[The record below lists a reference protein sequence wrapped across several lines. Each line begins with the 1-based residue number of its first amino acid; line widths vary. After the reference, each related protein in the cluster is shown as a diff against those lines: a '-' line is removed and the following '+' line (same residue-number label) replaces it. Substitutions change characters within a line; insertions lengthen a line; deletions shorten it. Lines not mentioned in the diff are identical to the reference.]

1 VPLGYDAYALA
12 LPLLLMV
19 IMNLMIR
26 PWRTVLAVAAL
37 PLVLASCA
45 VAARSG
51 KVITESR
58 PASSFIAAEL
68 TGRLAYRIESEDQ
81 TAGRCRRRDQLEQ
94 PGVPVLPLTQYRS
107 IAEGT
112 EKPLAPVH
120 AA

>member
-1 VPLGYDAYALA
+1 MPLGYYAYALA

-26 PWRTVLAVAAL
+26 PWRIVLAVAAL

-58 PASSFIAAEL
+58 PASSFTAAEL
-68 TGRLAYRIESEDQ
+68 TGRLAYRIAFEARTAGGCRRRRSTR
-81 TAGRCRRRDQLEQ
+81 TAGRSSPPPNAIPFNRRKYREAF
-94 PGVPVLPLTQYRS
+94 GPVYT
-107 IAEGT
+107 A
-112 EKPLAPVH
+112 
-120 AA
+120 